1 LLEEVRVTLL
11 VGASN
16 HFTEE
21 LLVELIYFRSKCK
34 DLSEELKLER
44 LGKFL
49 VFRNLIQF
57 LQVIQLL
64 LVGHDL
70 LVLSAEELAV
80 LLLEVRSDE
89 VFIRLEPRI

>member
-1 LLEEVRVTLL
+1 
-11 VGASN
+11 
-16 HFTEE
+16 
-21 LLVELIYFRSKCK
+21 LIYFRSKCK

-44 LGKFL
+44 LGKCL

>member
-1 LLEEVRVTLL
+1 MLEEVRVTLL

>member
-1 LLEEVRVTLL
+1 MLEEVRVTLL

-49 VFRNLIQF
+49 VFRNLIKF

>member
-1 LLEEVRVTLL
+1 LLEEVRVALL

-21 LLVELIYFRSKCK
+21 FLVELIYFRSKCK

-80 LLLEVRSDE
+80 LLLEV
-89 VFIRLEPRI
+89 

>member
-21 LLVELIYFRSKCK
+21 FLVELIYFRSKCK

-80 LLLEVRSDE
+80 LLLEV
-89 VFIRLEPRI
+89 